1 MKTSKPECKNYIA
14 EDLCAAS
21 PNRPEEHCH
30 DDTKGDC
37 GRFDD
42 IEVPAKATTTANSK
56 KKTA

>member
-30 DDTKGDC
+30 DDSKGDC
-37 GRFDD
+37 GRFADV
-42 IEVPAKATTTANSK
+42 EAPAKTETSK
-56 KKTA
+56 KKMA